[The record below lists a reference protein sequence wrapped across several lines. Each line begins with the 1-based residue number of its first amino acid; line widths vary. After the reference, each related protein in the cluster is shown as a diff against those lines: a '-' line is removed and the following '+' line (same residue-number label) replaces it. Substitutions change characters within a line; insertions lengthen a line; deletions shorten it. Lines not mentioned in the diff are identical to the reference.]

1 MAIVKDLGSQEQLR
15 RSDGALKFH
24 LDAFLAGFQKEHHV
38 IHDPVRL
45 VRRYDDPRDR
55 EVAGLITSALSY
67 GNVKII
73 LDSVDR
79 ALAFLGSRPAEA
91 VAAFNPQSDLRRLRG
106 FYHRFNTGRDL
117 GVFFWMIRRA
127 LEDYG
132 SIENAF
138 ASGLTGGPADTTG
151 GPADIMDSGVVLDQF
166 IRRMLGF
173 GHERFYPKGELARRA
188 AVRFFLPAPA
198 DGSACKRM
206 NLYLRWMVRNDDG
219 VDCGVW
225 TRLVPASLVIPLDTH
240 IARISSYIG
249 LTERKSPGW
258 LMAVDITRRLR
269 ALDAKD
275 PLRYDFALCHLGIA
289 GDCPRKRDLEKCVK
303 CPILPVCLL

>member
-1 MAIVKDLGSQEQLR
+1 MDIVKEPGDIEQSGRNWGRSQF
-15 RSDGALKFH
+15 LKHH
-24 LDAFLAGFQKEHHV
+24 LDAFLEGFQKERHMDN
-38 IHDPVRL
+38 DPVRH

-73 LDSVDR
+73 LASVER
-79 ALAFLGSRPAEA
+79 ALSFLGAHPAEA
-91 VAAFNPQSDLRRLRG
+91 VAAFHPQTDMKRLRG
-106 FYHRFNTGRDL
+106 FYHRFNTSRDL
-117 GVFFWMIRRA
+117 AVFFWMIRRA

-138 ASGLTGGPADTTG
+138 LSRLSGLPADALDTG
-151 GPADIMDSGVVLDQF
+151 AAMDHFSSL
-166 IRRMLGF
+166 MLGF

-188 AVRFFLPAPA
+188 AVRFFLPTPV

-206 NLYLRWMVRNDDG
+206 NLYLRWMVRRDDG

-225 TRLVPASLVIPLDTH
+225 TALTPRSLVIPLDTH

-249 LTERKSPGW
+249 FTDRKSPGW
-258 LMAVDITRRLR
+258 AMALDITRQLR
-269 ALDAKD
+269 ALDAED
-275 PLRYDFALCHLGIA
+275 PLQYDFALCHLGIA
-289 GDCPRKRDLEKCVK
+289 GDCPRKRDPKKCVK
-303 CPILPVCLL
+303 CPILPVCHL